1 MKEGKKGIPLHIKV
15 LVGLILGALSGWLIQ
30 QQYGAKHPDVAWW
43 IAEVL
48 DPLGTLFL
56 RLIYMVIIPLLFSAL
71 TLGIMELGGAKK
83 LGRIGIRALLFTV
96 ILSGTA
102 VGMAV
107 IGTNLVQPGK
117 GFSPEQITEL
127 TAKYGETTRAEDS
140 VRKASEQ
147 KGFVRTVVDFVP
159 SNPVESASTPNLG
172 GVLQFMV
179 FAVFF
184 GIALAT
190 IDAQTAAPVK
200 SVMEGIFA
208 ASQRLIEM
216 AMVVA
221 PVGVFALI
229 FKTSATLGLEAFV
242 ALGKYAALVL
252 ILLAVHLLV
261 TYSVVLKL
269 FAKRN
274 PLEFF
279 RQVRVVMLTA
289 FSTSSSNATL
299 PAALRS
305 SEEDLKIPREIGN
318 FVLTVGATANQNGT
332 ALFEGVTVLFL
343 AQLFGIQL
351 SIAEQFTVIGLAILA
366 GIGTAG
372 VPGGS
377 WPMIAAILV
386 QVNVPPAA
394 IALCIGIDR
403 ILDMSRTVVNVIGD
417 MTIAACV
424 ARSEGLSGADPAL
437 SP

>member
-1 MKEGKKGIPLHIKV
+1 MHEAKKGVPLHVKV
-15 LVGLILGALSGWLIQ
+15 LLGLILGALVGWVVQ
-30 QQYGAKHPDVAWW
+30 QQYGPKHPDVAWW
-43 IAEVL
+43 ITEVF
-48 DPLGTLFL
+48 DPVGTLFL
-56 RLIYMVIIPLLFSAL
+56 RMIYMVIIPLLFSAL

-83 LGRIGIRALLFTV
+83 LGRIGVRALLFTV

-102 VGMAV
+102 VGLAV
-107 IGTNLVQPGK
+107 ISTNIVQPGR
-117 GFSPEQITEL
+117 GFTESQRLDL
-127 TAKYGETTRAEDS
+127 TERFGDATKAADS
-140 VRKASEQ
+140 VQKASEQ
-147 KGFVRTVVDFVP
+147 KGPIRTIVDFVP
-159 SNPVESASTPNLG
+159 ANPVESAGAPNLG

-190 IDAQTAAPVK
+190 IDPQTAAPVK

-208 ASQRLIEM
+208 ASQRLIEI
-216 AMVVA
+216 AMLVA
-221 PVGVFALI
+221 PIGVFALI
-229 FKTSATLGLEAFV
+229 FKTSATLGLEAFL

-252 ILLAVHLLV
+252 FLLALHLFG
-261 TYSVVLKL
+261 TYSIVLKL

-274 PLEFF
+274 PLQFF
-279 RQVRVVMLTA
+279 RQVRVVVLTA

-299 PAALRS
+299 PTALRS
-305 SEEDLKIPREIGN
+305 SHEDLKIPREIGN
-318 FVLTVGATANQNGT
+318 FVMTVGATANQNGT

-343 AQLFGIQL
+343 AQLFGIPL
-351 SIAEQFTVIGLAILA
+351 SIGEQFTVIGLAILA

-403 ILDMSRTVVNVIGD
+403 ILDMSRTVVNVVGD

-424 ARSEGLSGADPAL
+424 AQSEGLVVGEPA
-437 SP
+437 PAT